1 MSLVARRTLSRCL
14 PRSPCDSRLDSAS
27 TETRPQAPRPGQSF
41 QPSRDAATQ
50 PLFARCRCCLGQDG
64 WRKARPGSFAA
75 VELWRAPGDLCSA
88 LLRSSGSFGG
98 DSVARGFGTVA
109 PLGARENEA
118 QPWPKPGPT
127 ADGGAS
133 QQRCIPRTRGLR
145 GARGRGV
152 VRGDPRAE
160 LVVEHGSFL
169 LSRRSPTGSAS
180 PSRPELP
187 SRGLPVQHAAGGS
200 FKDRCTALL

>member
-1 MSLVARRTLSRCL
+1 MFAALSLRQPPRQCQYRNTASKLPGQGKASNPPATPRRNRFLPGAAVA
-14 PRSPCDSRLDSAS
+14 SAK
-27 TETRPQAPRPGQSF
+27 TAGGRPGPGALQLWSCGGLRAISAPR
-41 QPSRDAATQ
+41 
-50 PLFARCRCCLGQDG
+50 
-64 WRKARPGSFAA
+64 
-75 VELWRAPGDLCSA
+75 CSA

-127 ADGGAS
+127 ADEGAS

-169 LSRRSPTGSAS
+169 LSRRSPTGSTS